1 MLRRAHLAPMEVFAP
16 LYEGPYYLEPYEVAW
31 ASEAI
36 AFVYVDEVNGGAEL
50 DLRAQ
55 ISVDGYRWIDFGPKF
70 DTITEPGGYFLQL
83 SHFGTW
89 LRLAGEIRNGP
100 KDDSQPA
107 MVANFY
113 WDLKE

>member
-1 MLRRAHLAPMEVFAP
+1 MRRSYLAAMQVYSP
-16 LYEGPYYLEPYEVAW
+16 LFRGPFELEPFESAW

-36 AFVYVDEVNGGAEL
+36 SIIYVDEALDHAEL

-55 ISVDGYRWIDFGPKF
+55 ISADGVRWSDLGPAF
-70 DTITEPGGYFLQL
+70 PTITDPGGYFLQL

-89 LRLAGEIRNGP
+89 LRLVGEIRAGP
-100 KDDSQPA
+100 DDGSPA
-107 MVANFY
+107 MVAHIY